1 MTDPSGPSFQLLS
14 QQDDKTLQSGS
25 AAPQEPT
32 PLGWY
37 LGKWAIVLGV
47 ALIVLVFPPPSGI
60 TANSWRLLAIF
71 LATITGSIVRPLPGG
86 AVVLL
91 GVATI
96 AITGVLP
103 VDVALGGYADP
114 IVWLVLAA
122 FFMSRGM
129 LKTGLGRRI
138 AFVFI
143 RAIGHHSLGLGYA
156 LVSTDM
162 VLATV
167 VPSNAA
173 RSGGILFPLAKSL
186 ANAYESK
193 PGPTARRLGA
203 FLLTLMY
210 QCDVIICAM
219 FITGQ
224 VSNVLIAKFAREA
237 TGIELSYARW
247 ALGGL
252 VPGLICLTVFPLV
265 LYRIFPPEIKHTPA
279 ASEFASTE
287 LRRMGRMSRHE
298 MLMLIVFALIAGLW
312 MTSGLHGVNYAVVA
326 LAGIGVLLLTG
337 VLSWDDVVT
346 ERNAWDVFIWY
357 GGLVRMAEALA
368 ETGIVKRFAE
378 AAGGFTSGWN
388 WWMALALLLLVYFYA
403 HYAFAS
409 ITAHATAMYIP
420 FVTVIIAAGAPP
432 YLAVLSLAYFSN
444 LSASLTHYG
453 TTPAPIYFGAGYVT
467 QRMWWRI
474 GLIASLITIPI
485 WAIFGFAWWK
495 LLKLW

>member
-1 MTDPSGPSFQLLS
+1 
-14 QQDDKTLQSGS
+14 
-25 AAPQEPT
+25 
-32 PLGWY
+32 
-37 LGKWAIVLGV
+37 
-47 ALIVLVFPPPSGI
+47 
-60 TANSWRLLAIF
+60 
-71 LATITGSIVRPLPGG
+71 
-86 AVVLL
+86 
-91 GVATI
+91 
-96 AITGVLP
+96 
-103 VDVALGGYADP
+103 
-114 IVWLVLAA
+114 
-122 FFMSRGM
+122 
-129 LKTGLGRRI
+129 KTGLGRRI
-138 AFVFI
+138 AFLFI
-143 RAIGHHSLGLGYA
+143 RTMGRRSLGLGYA

-162 VLATV
+162 LLATV

-173 RSGGILFPLAKSL
+173 RSGGILFPIAKSL
-186 ANAYESK
+186 ADAYESR

-224 VSNVLIAKFAREA
+224 ASNVLIAKFARDV

-247 ALGGL
+247 ALAGL
-252 VPGLICLTVFPLV
+252 VPGLISLTVFPLV
-265 LYRIFPPEIKHTPA
+265 LYRIFPPEITHTPA
-279 ASEFASTE
+279 ASEFASAE
-287 LRRMGRMSRHE
+287 LKRMGRMSLHE
-298 MLMLIVFALIAGLW
+298 KVMLLVFALIAGLW
-312 MTSGLHGVNYAVVA
+312 MTSGLHGINYAVVA
-326 LAGIGVLLLTG
+326 LAGIGVLLLSG

-357 GGLVRMAEALA
+357 GGLVKMAGALA
-368 ETGIVKRFAE
+368 ETGIFKRFAE
-378 AAGGFTSGWN
+378 AAAGFTSGWN

-403 HYAFAS
+403 HYGFAS

-420 FVTVIIAAGAPP
+420 FVTVIIAAGAPA

-453 TTPAPIYFGAGYVT
+453 TTPAPIYFGAGYVS
-467 QRMWWRI
+467 QRVWWRI